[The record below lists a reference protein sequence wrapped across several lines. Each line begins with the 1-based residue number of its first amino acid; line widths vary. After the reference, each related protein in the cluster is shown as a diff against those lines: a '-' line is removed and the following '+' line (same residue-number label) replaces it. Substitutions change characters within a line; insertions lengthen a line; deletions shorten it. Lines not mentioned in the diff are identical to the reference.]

1 MNSPPRR
8 ACTRY
13 CEVAFRRFG
22 KSSSTGVTSRGETL
36 WRPPTK
42 CSGVDRPWDVSLLGE
57 WKGNFARGYSGNE
70 ESSGSGEAAYS
81 NSFFHFSLIF
91 FLKSGLKAL
100 TGGKR
105 SFQA

>member
-1 MNSPPRR
+1 MATTNEMLRR
-8 ACTRY
+8 GSAMGRQL
-13 CEVAFRRFG
+13 ARRM
-22 KSSSTGVTSRGETL
+22 E
-36 WRPPTK
+36 
-42 CSGVDRPWDVSLLGE
+42 
-57 WKGNFARGYSGNE
+57 GNFARGYSGNE